1 MTKYPTQAFGSISSG
16 SVNPLLDGVA
26 AVSDEMFEAARRVVK
41 AQEQL
46 LKALQQLTRAVL
58 GRGDQDATDRD
69 ELPSSGDD
77 GQGQEEEPAGEQA
90 RDDSDELAGEQLGEV
105 DEAEDIEDEADDEA
119 VDEAEDVEDEA
130 DDEAVDGQ
138 VGSDVAPAPAPAP
151 PRARVRAKAA
161 APAAGKR
168 STHGRRIG
176 LARPVVR

>member
-119 VDEAEDVEDEA
+119 VD
-130 DDEAVDGQ
+130 GQ

-151 PRARVRAKAA
+151 PRARVRVRAKAA
-161 APAAGKR
+161 AAAAGKR

-176 LARPVVR
+176 LARPEVR